1 MKSHYKISLALLTVA
16 ASSLAACN
24 LGKKNKNA
32 GDVVFWSSFG
42 SAYST
47 ALQEVCDGV
56 IAETG
61 INITHVQKSS
71 YDDIKKAMDS
81 AIALGDYPNIAMGY
95 PDHFASYLSSDVLH
109 PVEEYFTEDELKDYY
124 PEYMTENKF
133 YDWNSEQKLYAIPF
147 NKSTELLGYNG
158 VFVDYC
164 ASLDGNSDLAEIP
177 NTWAEWEV
185 KGPRYDAIFRSLMLQ
200 PDPTPE
206 EPTKL
211 APNSGKKVYGVQ
223 NEEGTASGFVVVN
236 DGDPAPEGKKLLL
249 DLTKVDPYTSRLMS
263 WDATD
268 NAFITLVRQWG
279 AEYTSVP
286 ESENSRQPHKRY
298 GHVRVNVPAN
308 QTKIIQMLKFFN
320 GLNKQHIFGTPT
332 ELGGSYSSDAF
343 KNCAVMF
350 MVCSSGGLSYNTAL
364 WEHRFRVHPIPYNTA
379 DKKFVISQGANICMT
394 DKGNYEESVKVIKA
408 FTTSKFQTEWCLK
421 TGYYPCSKSAAESDE
436 YKAFLAEKTYDSPT
450 RVAYREGSILNSE
463 EYMTASKNW
472 TKFVDPAFDGSSE
485 VRILVKGV
493 LDGVFSLAGDSLDSA
508 YKAKLDQLESADISG
523 NIVFDHE

>member
-1 MKSHYKISLALLTVA
+1 MKSRYKISLALLTVA
-16 ASSLAACN
+16 ASSLASCS
-24 LGKKNKNA
+24 LKKNKGGAA
-32 GDVVFWSSFG
+32 GTIEFWSSFG
-42 SAYST
+42 SAYTS
-47 ALQEVCDGV
+47 ALQSVCEGV
-56 IAETG
+56 NADTG
-61 INITHVQKSS
+61 VTINHVQKNS

-95 PDHFASYLSSDVLH
+95 PDHFASYLSSDVLK
-109 PVEEYFTEDELKDYY
+109 PVQEYFSEEELSDYY

-164 ASLDGNSDLAEIP
+164 ATINPDLAEIP
-177 NTWAEWEV
+177 VTWSEWAV
-185 KGPRYDAIFRSLMLQ
+185 KGPLYDAIFRGLMLQ
-200 PDPTPE
+200 PDPHGETE
-206 EPTKL
+206 TSL
-211 APNSGKKVYGVQ
+211 IPNSGKKVYGVQ
-223 NEEGTASGFVVVN
+223 NEEGTASGFVVIN
-236 DGDPAPEGKKLLL
+236 DGEAAPEGKKLLL

-279 AEYTSVP
+279 AEYTAVP
-286 ESENSRQPHKRY
+286 EAENAKQPHKRY

-308 QTKIIQMLKFFN
+308 QSKVVEMLKFFN
-320 GLNKQHIFGTPT
+320 GLNKQHVFGTPT

-343 KNCAVMF
+343 KNCSVMF

-364 WEHRFRVHPIPYNTA
+364 WEHRFRVKPIPYNTA

-394 DKGNYEESVKVIKA
+394 DKGNFEDSVKVIKA
-408 FTTSKFQTEWCLK
+408 LTTSKYQTEWCLK

-450 RVAYREGSILNSE
+450 RVAYREGSILNSN
-463 EYMTASKNW
+463 EYMTPAKNW

-485 VRILVKGV
+485 VRVLVKGV
-493 LDGVFSLAGDSLDSA
+493 LDGVFALAADAPDSE
-508 YKAKLDQLESADISG
+508 YTKKLNQLESADISG